1 MKKKH
6 YVAAALVSFF
16 IMAGISNLGRGTEHP
31 ATRGKAYSGN
41 PITFTCKLPNTE
53 EDVSLQAK
61 LPDGWKRNPAFGTVV
76 FEPGDAE
83 DFFEAPS
90 IEMEVLCEGECKP
103 EAIPGNILFYIQR
116 LKAGWKTLATGNPE
130 IDKLGT
136 NVEIIKDEQSG
147 DTRVFEVKLTYPEG
161 VSAAM
166 YPPRYWIYR
175 FIHNP
180 EVPFFIL
187 IRGKVPVNLAN
198 QFLSDVRA
206 ACLSVK
212 N

>member
-1 MKKKH
+1 MKEKH
-6 YVAAALVSFF
+6 YVAAALVSFL
-16 IMAGISNLGRGTEHP
+16 IMAGINSSGQGTENP
-31 ATRGKAYSGN
+31 ATQGKACSGT
-41 PITFTCKLPNTE
+41 PIKFTCKRPNTE

-61 LPDGWKRNPAFGTVV
+61 LPGGWKRNPAFGTVV
-76 FEPGDAE
+76 FEPGDAA
-83 DFFEAPS
+83 DYFEAPS
-90 IEMEVLCEGECKP
+90 IEVEVLCEGECKS
-103 EAIPGNILFYIQR
+103 EAIPGNIVFYIQR

-130 IDKLGT
+130 MDKLGT

-166 YPPRYWIYR
+166 YPPRYWVYR

-180 EVPFFIL
+180 EEPYFIL
-187 IRGKVPVNLAN
+187 IKGKVPVNLAD